1 MILNLFSFR
10 KTSKA
15 DKILSKKLTDIL
27 GFKPRD
33 ILFYKTALIH
43 SSASVNDSK
52 DHKINNER
60 LEFVGDAVINMVV
73 TDLLYKFKPDYDEGN
88 LTIIRSKIVSRKN
101 LNRIAHKLILSKLL
115 ICKNTSPGSSNNI
128 LGNALE
134 ALFGA
139 IYFDRGYRYCKIFAE
154 RVLISRKELVRTYDN
169 VQSYKSQI
177 IDFAQKNKIEIYF
190 NTFECCESN
199 EKEHHYICEL
209 LLNNNYLISGK
220 AWSKKQAEQNCAQ
233 RALRIPTNKIL
244 EIATTK

>member
-1 MILNLFSFR
+1 MILDLFSFR

-15 DKILSKKLTDIL
+15 DKILSKKITSIL
-27 GFKPRD
+27 GFKPRN
-33 ILFYKTALIH
+33 ISFYKTALIH
-43 SSASVNDSK
+43 SSATVNDSK
-52 DHKINNER
+52 FHKVNNER

-73 TDLLYKFKPDYDEGN
+73 TDLLYKYKPDYDEGN

-101 LNRIAHKLILSKLL
+101 LNRIAQKLILSKLL
-115 ICKNTSPGSSNNI
+115 ICRNTSPGNSNNI

-139 IYFDRGYRYCKIFAE
+139 IYFDRGYRYCKIFAKKI
-154 RVLISRKELVRTYDN
+154 LLSKKELNKSYN
-169 VQSYKSQI
+169 NIQCYKSQI
-177 IDFAQKNKIEIYF
+177 IDFAQKNKIELCF

-233 RALRIPTNKIL
+233 RALKIPQNKIL
-244 EIATTK
+244 EIAITK